1 MQKEKTEITL
11 LLDYYGEFLTDKQR
25 ELLEMSADEDMSLSE
40 IAEVEGVTRQGVR
53 AAIIN
58 ASKKLSGFEEKL
70 GLIEKDRTL
79 RSLLDELVSANST
92 GDASGVKNAADKI
105 RSVIG

>member
-1 MQKEKTEITL
+1 MRKDKTELSL
-11 LLDYYGEFLTDKQR
+11 LLDYYGAFLTDKQR

-53 AAIIN
+53 AAIVK
-58 ASKKLSGFEEKL
+58 ASEKLSDYEEKL
-70 GLIEKDRTL
+70 GLIERDQKL
-79 RSLLDELVSANST
+79 HILIEELKRANSE
-92 GDASGVKNAADKI
+92 GDTAGVKKAADAI